1 MELHRQS
8 TLVSLL
14 NPLAPARALWRHRD
28 LLWQFI
34 VRNVEIRHK
43 GSMLGI
49 LWAILTPLLT
59 LAVYVFVFG
68 FVFGGSFGVVEN
80 ESRWDYGLGIFL
92 GLAIFQLVAE
102 AIVVAPNLITTQPNF
117 VKKVV
122 FPLEVLPAAAVGS
135 GAFHMLI
142 TLSMVA
148 IGVIL
153 GGHPLTVH
161 TLQLPLILL
170 PIIAFSLGLAWL
182 FSALGVF
189 FRDLGQVVGA
199 LATAIMFASAIFYP
213 AIRVETEAPAA
224 WVFLKFNPLLHTVEM
239 AREAVLWAQPVSWAA
254 LGWLYL
260 AGGLTAC
267 IGFACFV
274 RLKPAFADVI

>member
-1 MELHRQS
+1 MELYRNPRF
-8 TLVSLL
+8 VSLL
-14 NPLAPARALWRHRD
+14 NPFAPVRTLWRSRD

-34 VRNVEIRHK
+34 IRNIQMRHK

-49 LWAILTPLLT
+49 VWAILNPLLT
-59 LAVYVFVFG
+59 LSIYVFVFG

-102 AIVVAPNLITTQPNF
+102 SVAAAPNLITSQPNF

-135 GAFHMLI
+135 SAFHMLI
-142 TLSMVA
+142 TLTMVA
-148 IGVIL
+148 IGAIL

-161 TLQLPLILL
+161 ALQLPLVVL
-170 PIIAFSLGLAWL
+170 PILAFSLGLAWF

-189 FRDLGQVVGA
+189 FRDLSLVVGA
-199 LATAIMFASAIFYP
+199 FISALMFASAIFYP
-213 AIRVETEAPAA
+213 AIRVETQAPGA
-224 WVFLKFNPLLHTVEM
+224 WAFLKFNPLLNTVEM
-239 AREAVLWAQPVSWAA
+239 AREAVLWSQPISWTT

-260 AGGLTAC
+260 SGGLTAV

-274 RLKPAFADVI
+274 RLKRAFADVI